1 MAELKSLES
10 PVNRDGQARFG
21 IRPERPLGISIP
33 DLRAMA
39 KRIGRDHGL
48 ALRLWRS
55 GIHEARILAGMID
68 DPAAVTEDQ
77 MEAWAGDF
85 DSWDLVDQCCGNLF
99 DKTPFVWK
107 KAEEWSGRQEEFVK
121 RAGFSLMASLAVH
134 DRRASD
140 RSLAAFLRLIE
151 REAWDGRNF
160 VKKAVNWALRQI
172 GKRSRQLNEQ
182 AIQCALRIQRQGT
195 TSARWIAADALREL
209 RARRP
214 PL

>member
-1 MAELKSLES
+1 
-10 PVNRDGQARFG
+10 
-21 IRPERPLGISIP
+21 
-33 DLRAMA
+33 
-39 KRIGRDHGL
+39 
-48 ALRLWRS
+48 
-55 GIHEARILAGMID
+55 MID

-107 KAEEWSGRQEEFVK
+107 KAEEWSGCQEDFVK

-140 RSLAAFLRLIE
+140 RSLAAFLPLIE

-172 GKRSRQLNEQ
+172 GKRNRQLNEQ
-182 AIQCALRIQRQGT
+182 AIPCALRIQRQGT
-195 TSARWIAADALREL
+195 SSARWIAADALREL